1 MTHTYY
7 ISGMTCGGCQK
18 KVESLLS
25 KVEGVEKINIDLAKG
40 TADIGMSRHIPTA
53 ELRLAL
59 KDYQKYQLSPVIESP
74 QVLSANNDDESKSW
88 FATYKPIL
96 IIFAYILIISVI
108 AGLAGRTFNVS
119 TAMRVFMAGFF
130 LVFSFFKML
139 DLNGFADSYAMYDII
154 AKKIKAWGFIYAFIE
169 LFLGVA
175 YAANLFP
182 GAVNFITVAIMSVSL
197 IGVLQSVLDKRKIRC
212 ACLGAVFNLPM
223 STVTIIEDAL
233 MIAMGVIMQIML
245 G

>member
-40 TADIGMSRHIPTA
+40 TADIGMSRHIPTT
-53 ELRLAL
+53 ELKLAL

-108 AGLAGRTFNVS
+108 AGLADRTFNIPI
-119 TAMRVFMAGFF
+119 AMRVFMAGFF
-130 LVFSFFKML
+130 LIFSFFKML
-139 DLNGFADSYAMYDII
+139 DLNGFADSYAMYDIV
-154 AKKIKAWGFIYAFIE
+154 ARKTRDWGFVYAFTE
-169 LFLGVA
+169 LFLGIA
-175 YAANLFP
+175 YSANLFP
-182 GAVNFITVAIMSVSL
+182 GVINFITVAVMSVSIL
-197 IGVLQSVLDKRKIRC
+197 GVLQSVLNKRKIRC